1 MVVGSP
7 RHKLQ
12 FLINDTVLPYNM
24 TVYQAIKQFS
34 PVAVS
39 SDQSETDTD
48 TEAPLGSANIWV
60 QTHTVHYRFVFK
72 F

>member
-1 MVVGSP
+1 MVVGSA

-12 FLINDTVLPYNM
+12 FLINDVVLPYNM
-24 TVYQAIKQFS
+24 TVYQAVRQFS
-34 PVAVS
+34 PAAS

-60 QTHTVHYRFVFK
+60 HTHTVHYR
-72 F
+72 